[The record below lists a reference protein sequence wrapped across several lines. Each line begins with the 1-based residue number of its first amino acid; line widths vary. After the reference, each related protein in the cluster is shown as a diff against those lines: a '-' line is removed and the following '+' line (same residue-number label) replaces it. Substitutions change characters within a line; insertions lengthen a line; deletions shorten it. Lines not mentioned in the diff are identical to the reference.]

1 MYLVA
6 SNLLRRTATHYATYR
21 LLAARRFRQTRTP
34 AIVHP
39 VAKKSRKLSDKN
51 RRALPAP
58 VEEIHEA
65 LR

>member
-1 MYLVA
+1 
-6 SNLLRRTATHYATYR
+6 
-21 LLAARRFRQTRTP
+21 LAARRFRQTRTP

-51 RRALPAP
+51 RHALPAP